1 MKQVV
6 IIFLFLL
13 KLSAISAQVN
23 PDSLQYDRQ
32 QHLQPVSFDAED
44 LIAYKIDKAFNYQE
58 ADTAISWWESF
69 KNWLGQ
75 IWMSFWQWLFG
86 DFQAGSFVA
95 FLVTYL
101 PYLILLTIVSFAI
114 YLFVKA
120 NPGKEFLESREK
132 GKTFLSEEE
141 KIIEKDDINS
151 LINKALAKK
160 NYRLAVRYYYLLI
173 LKKLKENKYI
183 DYQYQKT
190 NTDYLAEIQS
200 KNLQQQFYS
209 ITHLYEYIWYGDFTV
224 NHNQYKMAEVDFKK
238 IEATLNKTSRNG

>member
-6 IIFLFLL
+6 VILLFLL
-13 KLSAISAQVN
+13 KLSAISAQVS
-23 PDSLQYDRQ
+23 PDSLHYDRQ
-32 QHLQPVSFDAED
+32 AHLQPVSFEAKDF
-44 LIAYKIDKAFNYQE
+44 IGYKIDKAFNYEE
-58 ADTAISWWESF
+58 ADTAVDWWESF

-86 DFQAGSFVA
+86 DIKAGSFIA
-95 FLVTYL
+95 FLVRYL
-101 PYLILLTIVSFAI
+101 PYLILLAIVGFAI

-120 NPGKEFLESREK
+120 NPGKDFLESKAK

-141 KIIEKDDINS
+141 KIIEKDDIKS
-151 LINKALAKK
+151 LISRALENN

-173 LKKLKENKYI
+173 LKKLKENDYI

-190 NTDYLAEIQS
+190 NTDYLAEIES
-200 KNLQQQFYS
+200 IKLQQQFYS

-238 IEATLNKTSRNG
+238 IETTLNQASHG